1 MTLVL
6 VLIKESFMLYINIR
20 HCSNN
25 HQNPFCHYFSLSS
38 KIFSTGCNIPAKAI
52 TLYKTGCLA
61 IATLIPTADVLV
73 RQCIDGQTSA
83 YRVLYERY
91 SKAMFN
97 TALRIVN
104 KTADA
109 EDVLQDSFTDA
120 FMQLSSFENKS
131 TFGAWLKQIVV
142 FKSITLLKKQRMSFV
157 DMEKAEDLPDEN
169 EIDEA
174 DIWYTVD
181 MIKQTVQQLPDGYR
195 TVLSLYLFEGYDHEE
210 ISEIL
215 GVAQSTVRTQYI
227 RAKQKLLKLLK
238 KGEVYEQ

>member
-1 MTLVL
+1 M
-6 VLIKESFMLYINIR
+6 
-20 HCSNN
+20 
-25 HQNPFCHYFSLSS
+25 
-38 KIFSTGCNIPAKAI
+38 
-52 TLYKTGCLA
+52 
-61 IATLIPTADVLV
+61 V

-104 KTADA
+104 KTPDA

-181 MIKQTVQQLPDGYR
+181 MIKQTMQQLPDGYR

-210 ISEIL
+210 ISEIW

>member
-1 MTLVL
+1 
-6 VLIKESFMLYINIR
+6 
-20 HCSNN
+20 
-25 HQNPFCHYFSLSS
+25 
-38 KIFSTGCNIPAKAI
+38 
-52 TLYKTGCLA
+52 
-61 IATLIPTADVLV
+61 
-73 RQCIDGQTSA
+73 
-83 YRVLYERY
+83 
-91 SKAMFN
+91 MFN

-104 KTADA
+104 KAADA

-120 FMQLSSFENKS
+120 FMQLGSFENKS

-142 FKSITLLKKQRMSFV
+142 FKSITFLKRQRMSFV
-157 DMEKAEDLPDEN
+157 DMERAEDLPDES
-169 EIDEA
+169 EMDET
-174 DIWYTVD
+174 DVLYTVD
-181 MIKQTVQQLPDGYR
+181 TIKQTMQQLPDGYR

>member
-1 MTLVL
+1 M
-6 VLIKESFMLYINIR
+6 Y
-20 HCSNN
+20 H
-25 HQNPFCHYFSLSS
+25 
-38 KIFSTGCNIPAKAI
+38 
-52 TLYKTGCLA
+52 
-61 IATLIPTADVLV
+61 
-73 RQCIDGQTSA
+73 
-83 YRVLYERY
+83 
-91 SKAMFN
+91 

-104 KTADA
+104 KTTDA

-120 FMQLSSFENKS
+120 FMQLSSFEHKS

-142 FKSITLLKKQRMSFV
+142 FKSITLLKKQRISFV
-157 DMEKAEDLPDEN
+157 DLERAEDLPDEN

-174 DIWYTVD
+174 DIWYTVG
-181 MIKQTVQQLPDGYR
+181 MIKQRIQELPDGYR